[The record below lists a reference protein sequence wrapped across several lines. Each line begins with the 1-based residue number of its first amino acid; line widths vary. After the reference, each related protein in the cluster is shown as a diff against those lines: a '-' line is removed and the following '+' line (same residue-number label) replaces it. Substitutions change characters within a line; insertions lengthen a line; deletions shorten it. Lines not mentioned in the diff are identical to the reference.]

1 MCALVLKMNDIA
13 QRIKQLRNNEEKSL
27 REFARDLDISASA
40 LRNYERGRIP
50 SMLFVYN
57 LSRRKNVSADWLLTG
72 VEKPK
77 APPSARL
84 NIVVGKEAQKH
95 FAHIESMENYVMVRL
110 LSDAA
115 AAGNPTCIDDNDIE
129 GYAVI
134 YRAWC
139 QNPEM
144 TTCVRVRGDSMFP
157 LLPDGS
163 IVAINHQESSPER
176 LRGKVIAALV
186 DDGVTIKYLDYTDRH
201 FILYPENRQYSPI
214 FIEKNQENIIIGKVE
229 WFWGR
234 L

>member
-1 MCALVLKMNDIA
+1 MNNIA
-13 QRIKQLRNNEEKSL
+13 QRIRQLRDSEDKSL

-50 SMLFVYN
+50 SMAFVYN
-57 LSRRKNVSADWLLTG
+57 LSQRKNISADWLLTG
-72 VEKPK
+72 IEKSKKSSPTH
-77 APPSARL
+77 L
-84 NIVVGKEAQKH
+84 NIVVGEKAQKH
-95 FAHIESMENYVMVRL
+95 FEQIESMENYVLVRL
-110 LSDAA
+110 LSDTA
-115 AAGNPTCIDDNDIE
+115 AAGSPTCIDDNDIE

-163 IVAINHQESSPER
+163 IVAINHQECCPER
-176 LRGKVIAALV
+176 LKGKVVAALV
-186 DDGVTIKYLDYTDRH
+186 DDGVTIKYLDFTDRH
-201 FILYPENRQYSPI
+201 FILYPENRQYQPI
-214 FIEKNQENIIIGKVE
+214 FVEKSRENIVIGKVE